1 MSGWW
6 RPARRHLW
14 GDLLV
19 LAGLVVFVGGVY
31 LVVVVLAG
39 GLAGRSDSPSL
50 PLSVLATII
59 VGVGFE
65 PVRRALR
72 GWVNALTHRAPVS
85 APYDVLAHFTADTGA
100 TGSAPA
106 HMAQVLGTAL
116 NASTVE
122 IWLLVGGRIH
132 LAAAHPADSRE
143 PPMPPDLTALTEL
156 VPGRHLRAVQHS
168 GELLGLLVVEERDDE
183 PLTPV
188 DVELLDSLAAQ
199 AGLVVRNL
207 GLTAALQDR
216 LRDVSARADLLRES
230 RRRVA
235 ESEDVERRR
244 LERDLHDGAQQQL
257 VSLAVNLG
265 LARTLLV
272 LRPDQAREHLHTL
285 DLSVGQ
291 AVTDLLDVIGGRP
304 RLLAEAGLTAA
315 LRAAAETSPI
325 PVELVSQVLAR
336 YPTEVEHALYYCCLE
351 ALQNAAK
358 HAAARGV
365 VIELYGDD
373 RAVTAC
379 IRDDGRGFTTEP
391 ENEGGLTHMA
401 ERIRAVGG
409 VVTITSAPRAGTTVL
424 AEVPLAAV
432 SRAP

>member
-6 RPARRHLW
+6 PPGRRPTRRHLW

-19 LAGLVVFVGGVY
+19 LAGLMVFVGGVY
-31 LVVVVLAG
+31 LVVVVLVG
-39 GLAGRSDSPSL
+39 RFVGRSHSPS
-50 PLSVLATII
+50 PALSVLATII

-65 PVRRALR
+65 PVRRTLR
-72 GWVNALTHRAPVS
+72 GWANELTHRS
-85 APYDVLAHFTADTGA
+85 APYEVLAHFTADSQT
-100 TGSAPA
+100 PA
-106 HMAQVLGTAL
+106 RMAQVLGTAL

-122 IWLLVGGRIH
+122 IWLLAGGRIQ
-132 LAAAHPADSRE
+132 LAAAHPADNDA
-143 PPMPPDLTALTEL
+143 PTVPPDLTDP
-156 VPGRHLRAVQHS
+156 VPGRHLRAVRHS
-168 GELLGLLVVEERDDE
+168 GDLLGLLVVEERADE

-188 DVELLDSLAAQ
+188 DIELLDSLTAQ

-265 LARTLLV
+265 LARTLV
-272 LRPDQAREHLHTL
+272 GLRPDQAREHLHTL
-285 DLSVGQ
+285 DVSVEQ

-304 RLLAEAGLTAA
+304 RLLAETGLTAA
-315 LRAAAETSPI
+315 LRAAVETSPV
-325 PVELVSQVLAR
+325 PVELVSAGLGR

-358 HAAARGV
+358 HAAAHGV
-365 VIELYGDD
+365 VIELYGDN
-373 RAVTAC
+373 RAVSAC
-379 IRDDGRGFTTEP
+379 IRDDGKGFATAP
-391 ENEGGLTHMA
+391 DNDGGLTHMA
-401 ERIRAVGG
+401 ERIHAVGG
-409 VVTITSAPRAGTTVL
+409 VFTISSVPRAGTTVR
-424 AEVPLAAV
+424 AEVPLAVV